1 MQRSNKKPFVNK
13 PAVSNSVLQNRLP
26 SNQHPSLFS
35 SIKQGFGFGIG
46 SSIAHNIF
54 DSKETKPMPP
64 LPPLYSVIDKTTEFK
79 QCMEKTYNNY
89 EECARILK

>member
-1 MQRSNKKPFVNK
+1 MPRSSNKPVISKPVVNK
-13 PAVSNSVLQNRLP
+13 LALQTGNEKP
-26 SNQHPSLFS
+26 NLFS

-54 DSKETKPMPP
+54 DIKEAQHP
-64 LPPLYSVIDKTTEFK
+64 VIDKTTEFK

-89 EECARILK
+89 DECSSILK